1 MNAAPM
7 LSQKSSWPSNDECRS
22 WVDGVDKVGD
32 ETGGPLKL
40 GFCRSFAR
48 RPLWGAARSLTL
60 LKLFAPHA
68 HATHAAW
75 TFGGGRQT
83 WPASV
88 ALPADIDL
96 DDRAARMN
104 AFWEKLVEFQHRDV
118 LVVALCVGEER

>member
-60 LKLFAPHA
+60 LTLFATHA

-88 ALPADIDL
+88 L
-96 DDRAARMN
+96 RFCTMAARWN
-104 AFWEKLVEFQHRDV
+104 SSRAP
-118 LVVALCVGEER
+118 ERPRKRIRSKR